1 VVTVKIEFN
10 ENEVEILVKS
20 IDTEMQIVC
29 RSILTRQNLKGE
41 IEEINEYYERL
52 EKKDREYLKQL
63 EKLQEKIKK
72 EW

>member
-1 VVTVKIEFN
+1 MKIEFN

-20 IDTEMQIVC
+20 IDTEMQYLC
-29 RSILTRQNLKGE
+29 RSILARQNLKGE

-52 EKKDREYLKQL
+52 DKEDREYLKQL

>member
-1 VVTVKIEFN
+1 MKIEFN